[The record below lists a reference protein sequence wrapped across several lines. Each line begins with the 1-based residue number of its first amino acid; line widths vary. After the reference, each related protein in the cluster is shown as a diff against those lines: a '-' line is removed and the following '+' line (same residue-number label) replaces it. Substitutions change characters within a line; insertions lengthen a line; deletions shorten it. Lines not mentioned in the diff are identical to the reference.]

1 MELNNIEGLIE
12 HCSNLIEAKYLMQ
25 HLFNA
30 CLEHAV
36 AAAKADSHNK
46 ESEARIQQLEQQ
58 SFINEQLLSTVISD
72 KSLINDVEGMLE
84 QSAQKK
90 SRSPSLASLRNSSA
104 SPSRMESAEPLP
116 YRARRHTA
124 TTDELLY
131 PTESTEAVS
140 VKEEAPKPDLLP
152 DEEKK
157 EKKQRVRQGRI
168 VPVRPGTGGQYRVV
182 SRTATV
188 EGHSKAVLSVAATED
203 FLLSGSKDRTA
214 KLWDLQTASEVR
226 TLGVHPNNVHAV
238 RFIPNSH
245 LALSVSMYQIRVW
258 DLRTQECVRM
268 LQSSGQVNDGDGGPA
283 GSRQNTVPFLETV
296 VNAAEVDPTGRL
308 LFTSFGGDVRIWD
321 LSKWASFGRL
331 VGAVNSPR
339 SEVSCLA
346 VTEGQDGLP
355 QIFTGSRDHYV
366 KMFQCNFGGE
376 GVYEATVD
384 FNPPHYDNVT
394 CVVPHGGFLLTAS
407 KDKNIMKFS
416 LMDQKRDHLELSA
429 HNSFIQGMCIVGGH
443 TDRPLLASVCKE
455 GTMKFWDITTTRRF
469 KLVEELPKCH
479 NESIY
484 SVCANKYMVFTAS
497 SDQTIG
503 FWKQNVQD

>member
-1 MELNNIEGLIE
+1 M
-12 HCSNLIEAKYLMQ
+12 H
-25 HLFNA
+25 
-30 CLEHAV
+30 
-36 AAAKADSHNK
+36 
-46 ESEARIQQLEQQ
+46 
-58 SFINEQLLSTVISD
+58 ST
-72 KSLINDVEGMLE
+72 
-84 QSAQKK
+84 
-90 SRSPSLASLRNSSA
+90 SRLPSLAEVPAAGDEGPIR
-104 SPSRMESAEPLP
+104 E
-116 YRARRHTA
+116 RAGADPNRSTKSVFAR
-124 TTDELLY
+124 LI
-131 PTESTEAVS
+131 PWSTEAS
-140 VKEEAPKPDLLP
+140 PTTLL
-152 DEEKK
+152 K
-157 EKKQRVRQGRI
+157 RRQGRI